1 MATGVDGRRLFVG
14 KFIGI
19 GAAVLV
25 LAAPVTI
32 LALIALVVAT
42 GTRWLA
48 HATLLLTFY
57 AWFAAIVLAAS
68 LWVSAVA
75 SSARSALL
83 TLLAIWA
90 VAVFVLP
97 RIAGDLG
104 RIIAPVP
111 GAQRLQAAI
120 ERDLAEGID
129 GESPA
134 AKIEK
139 RRRQLYRLYKV
150 DDDRALPINM
160 QGVIFGIQDEISN
173 AVYDKH
179 FARLQSAVDAQI
191 DLYEIVS
198 LLSPRMALMLVSQE
212 LSGTSVGAQRRFAD
226 GAERFRRRLMA
237 TLNADITLHSRND
250 DPAYRAGADLWRSAG
265 EYRYEFEPLRE
276 ALRRCGAAA
285 MVLLLWT
292 LLAGAGGLL
301 AARRLGSNP

>member
-1 MATGVDGRRLFVG
+1 
-14 KFIGI
+14 
-19 GAAVLV
+19 
-25 LAAPVTI
+25 VTI
-32 LALIALVVAT
+32 LAMLALLLAT

-48 HATLLLTFY
+48 HAALLLAFY

-83 TLLAIWA
+83 ILLAIWA

-104 RIIAPVP
+104 RIVAPVP

-134 AKIEK
+134 SKIEK
-139 RRRQLYRLYKV
+139 RRQQLYRLYKV

-160 QGVIFGIQDEISN
+160 QGIIFGIQDEISN

-179 FARLQSAVDAQI
+179 FGRLQAAVDAQV
-191 DLYEIVS
+191 DLFEAIS
-198 LLSPRMALMLVSQE
+198 LASPRMALMLISQE
-212 LSGTSVGAQRRFAD
+212 LSGTSIGAQRRFAD
-226 GAERFRRRLMA
+226 GAERFRRRLMT
-237 TLNADITLHSRND
+237 TLNTDITLHSRND
-250 DPAYRAGADLWRSAG
+250 DTAYRAGTDLWRAAG
-265 EYRYEFEPLRE
+265 EYRFEFEPLRDS
-276 ALRRCGAAA
+276 LRRCGAAA

-292 LLAGAGGLL
+292 LLTAGGGLL